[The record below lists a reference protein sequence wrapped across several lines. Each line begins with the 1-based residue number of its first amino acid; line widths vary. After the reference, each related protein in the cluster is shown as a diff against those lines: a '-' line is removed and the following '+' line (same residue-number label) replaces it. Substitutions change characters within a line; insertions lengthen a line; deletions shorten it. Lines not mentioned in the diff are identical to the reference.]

1 MKIAICD
8 DESIFR
14 KQLIRALTEYS
25 LEYGLTF
32 LYYEYSDGISMLSD
46 DISYDLIF
54 MDYQM
59 EKMNGIN
66 VVSALRERND
76 NTVVIFISSYKEIV
90 FESLKV
96 QTYRFLVKPLD
107 KEKLYESLNSF
118 LAMQKNERYILL
130 KNDKLD
136 TVQRIPE
143 DSVLYAEAD
152 NIYCRIRT
160 SENTY
165 TYKKTLSHFEKELSS
180 DFFFRTHRSYIVNF
194 KHIEHYTKNE
204 IIFINNEKTL
214 LSKTKYHA
222 FQNAYISFLKRNN
235 LGI

>member
-1 MKIAICD
+1 
-8 DESIFR
+8 
-14 KQLIRALTEYS
+14 
-25 LEYGLTF
+25 
-32 LYYEYSDGISMLSD
+32 
-46 DISYDLIF
+46 
-54 MDYQM
+54 
-59 EKMNGIN
+59 MNGIN

-130 KNDKLD
+130 KNEKLD

-204 IIFINNEKTL
+204 KAL

>member
-8 DESIFR
+8 DENIFR
-14 KQLIRALTEYS
+14 KQLMRSLTDYS

-66 VVSALRERND
+66 VVSELRKRND

-96 QTYRFLVKPLD
+96 RTYRFLVKPLD
-107 KEKLYESLNSF
+107 REKLYEALNSF

-130 KNDKLD
+130 KNDALD
-136 TVQRIPE
+136 TMQRISE

-160 SENTY
+160 SESTY
-165 TYKKTLSHFEKELSS
+165 TYKKSLSSFEKELSS

-204 IIFINNEKTL
+204 IIFINNEKAL
-214 LSKTKYHA
+214 LSKNKYHA
-222 FQNAYISFLKRNN
+222 FQNAYISFLKRND